1 MITLSKATKQQTA
14 LGIAIIF
21 HMVGLIG
28 ILLVNK
34 AFFISLTPLN
44 LLLSFALVLWTQ
56 DDRKNYFWLFVL
68 ICFVTGVFTEW
79 LGVNHQILFGEYKY
93 LSPLGVQWQGVPFL
107 IGVNWFVIMY
117 CCGMS
122 VQLVLNKIWNRL
134 KDEDMPVRSDVGFW
148 AIVLDGA
155 LLATFFD
162 WVMEPVAVKLGFWQ
176 WLGDGSIPFKNY
188 WSWFLVSAVLL
199 LFFRL
204 FQFKKSNLF
213 AVHLLIIQLLFFLI
227 LRTFL

>member
-1 MITLSKATKQQTA
+1 MITLSNIKKQQAA
-14 LGIAIIF
+14 LGIAVIF
-21 HMVGLIG
+21 HTVGLFG

-34 AFFISLTPLN
+34 NFFIPLTPLN

-56 DDRKNYFWLFVL
+56 EDKKNNFLLFVL
-68 ICFVTGVFTEW
+68 ICFLTGMFTEW
-79 LGVNHQILFGEYKY
+79 LGVNHQLLFGEYRY
-93 LSPLGVQWQGVPFL
+93 LSPLGVQWQGVPFI
-107 IGVNWFVIMY
+107 IGINWFIIMY

-134 KDEDMPVRSDVGFW
+134 KDEDMPVRNDVGFW

-188 WSWFLVSAVLL
+188 WSWFLVSAFLL
-199 LFFRL
+199 LIFRL
-204 FQFKKSNLF
+204 FRFKKNNLF
-213 AVHLLIIQLLFFLI
+213 AVHLLLIQLIFFLI